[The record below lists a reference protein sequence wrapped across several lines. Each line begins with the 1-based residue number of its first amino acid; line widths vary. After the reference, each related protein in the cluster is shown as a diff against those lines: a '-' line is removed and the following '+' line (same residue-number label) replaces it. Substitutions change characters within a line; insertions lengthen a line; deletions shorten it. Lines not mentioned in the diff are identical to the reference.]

1 MLVLRPPGL
10 VYFPALFAS
19 FSVVSS
25 SRGIKSQIKGSNT
38 IKVYH
43 QKAAVT
49 KQKKTERKLECTKIS
64 VIEQKIIYAVCVI
77 YYGSCRIIF
86 ATFIIIKACPY
97 FLFGSF
103 CFRDFILNKLSATCT
118 LSHSVSW
125 YPGID
130 NFKEGYQ
137 EVCIHP

>member
-64 VIEQKIIYAVCVI
+64 VIE
-77 YYGSCRIIF
+77 
-86 ATFIIIKACPY
+86 
-97 FLFGSF
+97 
-103 CFRDFILNKLSATCT
+103 
-118 LSHSVSW
+118 
-125 YPGID
+125 
-130 NFKEGYQ
+130 
-137 EVCIHP
+137 